1 MKPELISQLAHLSK
15 KYSEEVDEAKKLRED
30 YKKSSYL
37 CVRHPCYDV
46 DIDLELYPELRPLV
60 EKLCNYL
67 IKSEPKK
74 QKEIMLGILHAME
87 EQ

>member
-1 MKPELISQLAHLSK
+1 MIDIFKPKTL
-15 KYSEEVDEAKKLRED
+15 DEAKKIKED
-30 YKKSSYL
+30 YKQSSYL
-37 CVRHPCYDV
+37 CIRHPCYGV

-60 EKLCNYL
+60 EKLCDYL

-74 QKEIMLGILHAME
+74 QKEIIRGILYAME

>member
-1 MKPELISQLAHLSK
+1 MKPELITQLAHLSK
-15 KYSEEVDEAKKLRED
+15 KYTEEVDEAKKIKED
-30 YKKSSYL
+30 YKQSSCL
-37 CVRHPCYDV
+37 CIRHPCYSV

-60 EKLCNYL
+60 EKLCDYL

-74 QKEIMLGILHAME
+74 QKEIIKGILYAME